1 MQGQYQSILKATS
14 IFGGTQF
21 VQILVGLVRSKFVA
35 LLIGTTGMGLNT
47 IFTSSLWIFITIFG
61 MGVNL
66 SVVKDLSKAYD
77 IEDWQRFS
85 KVVKAFRH
93 LLLVSGVIGTL
104 FVIAF
109 SPLLSQ
115 WTFDDDEHISSFCFL
130 SLMVLFTLLSQG
142 NSAVL
147 VSSRK
152 IKSIAKCSLVSS
164 VISLLVAVPFFFFWG
179 IDGIVPGIV
188 LSTIG
193 DYLVT
198 YYFSRKV
205 IIDNVSLTISEH
217 WLLSKSFIALGSVMV
232 LGTLLANT
240 SNYLVNLFISKLGGL
255 ADLGLYGA
263 GMSITMQTLTI
274 VFASMGSDYFP
285 RLSASMGNLDRMNQ
299 TMNEQS
305 EIVLLLATP
314 ILAVFMVLAPLV
326 VRLLLSEEFLPVTGF
341 VRILCVGMLFRA
353 ASYALGYASFAKGD
367 KKVYLIVE
375 GFYANISYIV
385 FAVVFYYLW
394 GLMGL
399 ACSFVLNYLLYY
411 FVIRF
416 VDTVRFG
423 YKITSDVL
431 YLITISAFSLLL
443 MLASSFLLPFLLYYC
458 LGGSFAL
465 FLCFFYI
472 KKLDEKTNLVKILLC
487 LIKSRKNH

>member
-1 MQGQYQSILKATS
+1 
-14 IFGGTQF
+14 
-21 VQILVGLVRSKFVA
+21 
-35 LLIGTTGMGLNT
+35 
-47 IFTSSLWIFITIFG
+47 

-77 IEDWQRFS
+77 NKDWLRFS
-85 KVVKAFRH
+85 KVVVAFRH
-93 LLLVSGVIGTL
+93 FLMLAGVIGTL
-104 FVIAF
+104 CVIAF

-115 WTFDDDEHISSFCFL
+115 WTFDDDKHIFSFRFL

-164 VISLLVAVPFFFFWG
+164 VVSLSVAVPFFFFWG

-188 LSTIG
+188 FSTIG

-198 YYFSRKV
+198 YFFSRRV
-205 IIDNVSLTISEH
+205 IIDNVSLTISAH
-217 WLLSKSFIALGSVMV
+217 WLLSKSFIALGTVMV
-232 LGTLLANT
+232 LGSLLTNT
-240 SNYLVNLFISKLGGL
+240 SNYLINLFISKLGGL

-263 GMSITMQTLTI
+263 GMSITMQTLTL

-285 RLSASMGNLDRMNQ
+285 RLSASMGDQDRMNQ

-305 EIVLLLATP
+305 EIILLLATP

-326 VRLLLSEEFLPVTGF
+326 VRLLLSEEFLPTTGF

-375 GFYANISYIV
+375 GFYANISNIV
-385 FAVVFYYLW
+385 FAVLFYYLW
-394 GLMGL
+394 GLKGL
-399 ACSFVLNYLLYY
+399 AYSFVLNYIIYY
-411 FVIRF
+411 FVISF
-416 VDTVRFG
+416 IDSERFG
-423 YKITSDVL
+423 YKITTEVL
-431 YLITISAFSLLL
+431 SLISISAISLLL
-443 MLASSFLLPFLLYYC
+443 MLFFSFILPSLLYYC
-458 LGGSFAL
+458 LSGSFAML
-465 FLCFFYI
+465 LCYFFI
-472 KKLDEKTNLVKILLC
+472 IKLDKKTNLFEILLC
-487 LIKSRKNH
+487 QIRSLKNH